1 MEGGRHF
8 RSRALISF
16 LRGRVAHVGLS
27 SAVIDLNGAGMS
39 FYATPQTLSHLTVG
53 GEAKVFT
60 SLIVREDS
68 LTLFGFSSDEEREV
82 FDVLLSV
89 SGVGPRLAL
98 AVLAVHE
105 PEAIR
110 VAAHTGD
117 GKAFTKVP
125 GIGPKVAGRIVL
137 ELAGKLVPHGTA
149 ASAAPAMVA
158 EAAWKPQVVAAMTS
172 LGWSEKD
179 ATGSIEKA
187 MADAPETAAAGN
199 VAEILRTT
207 LRWLGQDGARA
218 GNRVGSRG

>member
-1 MEGGRHF
+1 M
-8 RSRALISF
+8 ISF
-16 LRGRVAHVGLS
+16 LRGTVAHVGLS
-27 SAVIDLNGAGMS
+27 TAVIDLNGAGMS
-39 FYATPQTLSHLTVG
+39 VNATPQTLSRLRA
-53 GEAKVFT
+53 GEEGQLFT

-68 LTLFGFSSDEEREV
+68 LTLFGFASDDEREV

-117 GKAFTKVP
+117 SKTFTKVP

-149 ASAAPAMVA
+149 GTAAASTAA

-179 ATGSIEKA
+179 ASASIDKA
-187 MADAPETAAAGN
+187 LADEAEVSFRGN
-199 VAEILRTT
+199 VPEILRTT

>member
-1 MEGGRHF
+1 M
-8 RSRALISF
+8 ISF
-16 LRGRVAHVGLS
+16 LRGTVAHVGLS

-39 FYATPQTLSHLTVG
+39 VNATPQTLSRLRVG
-53 GEAKVFT
+53 EEGKLFT

-68 LTLFGFSSDEEREV
+68 LTLFGFGSDDEREV
-82 FDVLLSV
+82 FDILLSV

-110 VAAHTGD
+110 VAAHSGD

-149 ASAAPAMVA
+149 AGTTAPAA
-158 EAAWKPQVVAAMTS
+158 SSEAVWKPQVVAAMTS

-179 ATGSIEKA
+179 ATSSIDKSL
-187 MADAPETAAAGN
+187 ADSPELAENGN
-199 VAEILRTT
+199 VAEILRAT

-218 GNRVGSRG
+218 GNRVGARG

>member
-1 MEGGRHF
+1 M
-8 RSRALISF
+8 ISF
-16 LRGRVAHVGLS
+16 LRGTVAHVGLS

-39 FYATPQTLSHLTVG
+39 VNATPQTLSGLRL
-53 GEAKVFT
+53 GEEGKLYT

-68 LTLFGFSSDEEREV
+68 LTLFGFSSDDEREV
-82 FDVLLSV
+82 FDVLHSV

-98 AVLAVHE
+98 AVLAVHD

-137 ELAGKLVPHGTA
+137 ELAGKLVPHGTGSA
-149 ASAAPAMVA
+149 AAPA
-158 EAAWKPQVVAAMTS
+158 AAAPAPWKPQVVAAMTS

-179 ATGSIEKA
+179 ATASIDKA
-187 MADAPETAAAGN
+187 LSDSPELEAGGQ
-199 VAEILRTT
+199 VAEILRAT

>member
-1 MEGGRHF
+1 
-8 RSRALISF
+8 LISF
-16 LRGRVAHVGLS
+16 LRGTVAHVGLS
-27 SAVIDLNGAGMS
+27 SAVIDLTGAGMS
-39 FYATPQTLSHLTVG
+39 VHATPQTPSGLRLG
-53 GEAKVFT
+53 AEGKLYT

-68 LTLFGFSSDEEREV
+68 LTLFGFSSDDEREV
-82 FDVLLSV
+82 FDILLSV

-98 AVLAVHE
+98 AVLAVHD

-137 ELAGKLVPHGTA
+137 ELAGKLVPHGTGSA
-149 ASAAPAMVA
+149 AAPA
-158 EAAWKPQVVAAMTS
+158 AAAPAPWKPQVVAAMTS

-179 ATGSIEKA
+179 ATASIDKA
-187 MADAPETAAAGN
+187 LSDSPELEAGGQ
-199 VAEILRTT
+199 VAEILRAT

>member
-1 MEGGRHF
+1 M
-8 RSRALISF
+8 ISF
-16 LRGRVAHVGLS
+16 LRGTVAHVGLS
-27 SAVIDLNGAGMS
+27 TAVIDLNGAGMS
-39 FYATPQTLSHLTVG
+39 VYATPQTLSHLRVG
-53 GEAKVFT
+53 EEGKVFT

-68 LTLFGFSSDEEREV
+68 LTLFGFADDDEREV
-82 FDVLLSV
+82 FEVLLSV

-117 GKAFTKVP
+117 SKTFTKVP

-137 ELAGKLVPHGTA
+137 ELAGKLVPQGTA
-149 ASAAPAMVA
+149 PAPGAGTPA

-179 ATGSIEKA
+179 ASTSIDKA
-187 MADAPETAAAGN
+187 LADEPEVSFRGN
-199 VAEILRTT
+199 VPEILRTT

-218 GNRVGSRG
+218 GNRVGTRG

>member
-1 MEGGRHF
+1 M
-8 RSRALISF
+8 ISF
-16 LRGRVAHVGLS
+16 LRGTVAHIGLS

-39 FYATPQTLSHLTVG
+39 VNATPQTLGSLRVG
-53 GEAKVFT
+53 QEGKLFT

-68 LTLFGFSSDEEREV
+68 LTLFGFTSDDEREV

-110 VAAHTGD
+110 VAAHSGD

-137 ELAGKLVPHGTA
+137 ELAGKLVPHGTTGGTL
-149 ASAAPAMVA
+149 PAVSA
-158 EAAWKPQVVAAMTS
+158 EATWKPQVVAAMTS

-179 ATGSIEKA
+179 ATSSIDKSL
-187 MADAPETAAAGN
+187 ADSPELAENGN
-199 VAEILRTT
+199 VAEILRAT

-218 GNRVGSRG
+218 GNRVGARG

>member
-1 MEGGRHF
+1 M
-8 RSRALISF
+8 ISF
-16 LRGRVAHVGLS
+16 LRGTVAHIGLS

-39 FYATPQTLSHLTVG
+39 VNATPQTLGSLRVG
-53 GEAKVFT
+53 QEGKLFT

-68 LTLFGFSSDEEREV
+68 LTLFGFTSDDEREV

-110 VAAHTGD
+110 VAAHSGD

-149 ASAAPAMVA
+149 GGAAPAVSA
-158 EAAWKPQVVAAMTS
+158 EATWKPQVVAAMTS

-179 ATGSIEKA
+179 ATSSIEKSL
-187 MADAPETAAAGN
+187 ADSPELAENGN
-199 VAEILRTT
+199 VAEILRAT

-218 GNRVGSRG
+218 GNRVGARG

>member
-1 MEGGRHF
+1 
-8 RSRALISF
+8 LISF
-16 LRGRVAHVGLS
+16 LRGTVAHVGLS

-39 FYATPQTLSHLTVG
+39 VNATPQTLSSLRVG
-53 GEAKVFT
+53 DEGKLFT

-68 LTLFGFSSDEEREV
+68 LTLFGFASDDEREV

-110 VAAHTGD
+110 VAAHSGD

-149 ASAAPAMVA
+149 GAPVPSVSAESV
-158 EAAWKPQVVAAMTS
+158 WKPQVIAAMTS

-179 ATGSIEKA
+179 AAASIDKSL
-187 MADAPETAAAGN
+187 ADSPDLAAKGN
-199 VAEILRTT
+199 VAEILRAT

-218 GNRVGSRG
+218 GNRVGARG

>member
-1 MEGGRHF
+1 M
-8 RSRALISF
+8 ISF
-16 LRGRVAHVGLS
+16 LRGTVAHVGLS
-27 SAVIDLNGAGMS
+27 TAVIDLNGAGMS
-39 FYATPQTLSHLTVG
+39 VYATPQTLSHLKTG
-53 GEAKVFT
+53 SEAKLFT
-60 SLIVREDS
+60 SMIVREDS
-68 LTLFGFSSDEEREV
+68 LTLFGFADDDEREV

-117 GKAFTKVP
+117 SKTFTKVP

-137 ELAGKLVPHGTA
+137 ELAGKLVPHGTSTGTA
-149 ASAAPAMVA
+149 PAAAPNA
-158 EAAWKPQVVAAMTS
+158 EWKPQVVAAMTS

-179 ATGSIEKA
+179 ANGSIDKA
-187 MADAPETAAAGN
+187 MADSPELVDAGN
-199 VAEILRTT
+199 VAQILRAT

>member
-1 MEGGRHF
+1 M
-8 RSRALISF
+8 ISF
-16 LRGRVAHVGLS
+16 LRGTVAHVGLS
-27 SAVIDLNGAGMS
+27 TAVIDLNGAGMS
-39 FYATPQTLSHLTVG
+39 VFATPQTLGHLKLG
-53 GEAKVFT
+53 EEAKLFT

-68 LTLFGFSSDEEREV
+68 LTLFGFADDDEREV

-117 GKAFTKVP
+117 SKTFTKVP

-137 ELAGKLVPHGTA
+137 ELAGKLVPHGTGSTA
-149 ASAAPAMVA
+149 AAAPAQSSETV
-158 EAAWKPQVVAAMTS
+158 WKPQVVAAMTS

-179 ATGSIEKA
+179 ATGSIDKA
-187 MADAPETAAAGN
+187 LADSPGLAEEGN
-199 VAEILRTT
+199 VAQILRAT

>member
-1 MEGGRHF
+1 M
-8 RSRALISF
+8 ISF
-16 LRGRVAHVGLS
+16 LRGTVAHVGLS

-39 FYATPQTLSHLTVG
+39 VNATPQTLSRLRA
-53 GEAKVFT
+53 GEEGKLFT

-68 LTLFGFSSDEEREV
+68 LTLFGFGSDDEREV
-82 FDVLLSV
+82 FDILLSV

-110 VAAHTGD
+110 VAAHSGD

-149 ASAAPAMVA
+149 PGTTAPAA
-158 EAAWKPQVVAAMTS
+158 NSEAVWKPQVVAAMTS

-179 ATGSIEKA
+179 ATSSIDKSL
-187 MADAPETAAAGN
+187 ADSPELADKGN
-199 VAEILRTT
+199 VAEILRAT

-218 GNRVGSRG
+218 GNRVGARG

>member
-1 MEGGRHF
+1 
-8 RSRALISF
+8 LISF
-16 LRGRVAHVGLS
+16 LRGTVAHVGLS
-27 SAVIDLNGAGMS
+27 TAVIDLNGAGMS
-39 FYATPQTLSHLTVG
+39 VNATPQTLSRLRVG
-53 GEAKVFT
+53 EQGQLFT

-68 LTLFGFSSDEEREV
+68 LTLFGFASDDEREV

-98 AVLAVHE
+98 AVLAVHD

-117 GKAFTKVP
+117 SKTFTKVP

-137 ELAGKLVPHGTA
+137 ELAGKLVPQGTA
-149 ASAAPAMVA
+149 AAPGAATPA

-179 ATGSIEKA
+179 ASTSIDKA
-187 MADAPETAAAGN
+187 LAEDPEVSFRGN
-199 VAEILRTT
+199 VPEILRTT

>member
-1 MEGGRHF
+1 M
-8 RSRALISF
+8 ISF
-16 LRGRVAHVGLS
+16 LRGTVAHVGLS
-27 SAVIDLNGAGMS
+27 TAVIDLNGAGMS
-39 FYATPQTLSHLTVG
+39 VYATPQTLSRLRA
-53 GEAKVFT
+53 GEEGKLYT

-68 LTLFGFSSDEEREV
+68 LTLFGFATDDEREV
-82 FDVLLSV
+82 FDILLSV

-110 VAAHTGD
+110 VAAHNGD
-117 GKAFTKVP
+117 SKTFTKVP

-149 ASAAPAMVA
+149 PSAAPAPSG
-158 EAAWKPQVVAAMTS
+158 EAVWKPQVVAAMTS

-179 ATGSIEKA
+179 ATGSIDKA
-187 MADAPETAAAGN
+187 LADAPDLAEQGN

>member
-1 MEGGRHF
+1 M
-8 RSRALISF
+8 ISF
-16 LRGRVAHVGLS
+16 LRGTVAHVGLS
-27 SAVIDLNGAGMS
+27 TAVIDLNGAGMS
-39 FYATPQTLSHLTVG
+39 VNATPQTLSGLRT
-53 GEAKVFT
+53 GEEGQLFT

-68 LTLFGFSSDEEREV
+68 LTLFGFASDDEREV

-98 AVLAVHE
+98 AVLAVHD

-117 GKAFTKVP
+117 SKTFTKVP

-137 ELAGKLVPHGTA
+137 ELAGKLVPQGTAGTA
-149 ASAAPAMVA
+149 AAPTAA
-158 EAAWKPQVVAAMTS
+158 EASWKPQVVAAMTS

-179 ATGSIEKA
+179 ASASIDKA
-187 MADAPETAAAGN
+187 LADEPEVSFRGN
-199 VAEILRTT
+199 VPEILRTT

>member
-1 MEGGRHF
+1 
-8 RSRALISF
+8 LISF
-16 LRGRVAHVGLS
+16 LRGTVAHVGLS

-39 FYATPQTLSHLTVG
+39 VNATPQTLSSLRVG
-53 GEAKVFT
+53 EEGKLFT

-68 LTLFGFSSDEEREV
+68 LTLFGFSSDDEREV
-82 FDVLLSV
+82 FDILLSV

-110 VAAHTGD
+110 VAAHSGD
-117 GKAFTKVP
+117 GKSFTKVP

-149 ASAAPAMVA
+149 GATAPAVSA
-158 EAAWKPQVVAAMTS
+158 ESVWKPQVVAAMTS

-179 ATGSIEKA
+179 ATASIDKSL
-187 MADAPETAAAGN
+187 ADSPGLAEQGN
-199 VAEILRTT
+199 VAEILRAT

-218 GNRVGSRG
+218 GNRVGARG

>member
-1 MEGGRHF
+1 M
-8 RSRALISF
+8 ISF
-16 LRGRVAHVGLS
+16 LRGTVAHVGLS
-27 SAVIDLNGAGMS
+27 TAVIDLNGAGMS
-39 FYATPQTLSHLTVG
+39 VFATPQTLGRLRVG
-53 GEAKVFT
+53 EEGQLFT

-68 LTLFGFSSDEEREV
+68 LTLFGFATDDEREV

-98 AVLAVHE
+98 AVLAVHD
-105 PEAIR
+105 PEAVR

-117 GKAFTKVP
+117 SKTFTKVP

-137 ELAGKLVPHGTA
+137 ELAGKLVPQGTA
-149 ASAAPAMVA
+149 PAAGAATAA

-179 ATGSIEKA
+179 ASASIDKA
-187 MADAPETAAAGN
+187 LADEPEVSFRGN
-199 VAEILRTT
+199 VPEILRTT

-218 GNRVGSRG
+218 GNRVGTRG

>member
-1 MEGGRHF
+1 M
-8 RSRALISF
+8 ISF
-16 LRGRVAHVGLS
+16 LRGTVAHVGLS
-27 SAVIDLNGAGMS
+27 TAVIDLNGAGMS
-39 FYATPQTLSHLTVG
+39 VYATPQTLSRLHVG
-53 GEAKVFT
+53 EEGKVFT

-68 LTLFGFSSDEEREV
+68 MTLFGFADDDEREV
-82 FDVLLSV
+82 FEVLLSV

-117 GKAFTKVP
+117 NKTFTKVP

-149 ASAAPAMVA
+149 PAAATTAA
-158 EAAWKPQVVAAMTS
+158 EASWKPQVVAAMTS

-179 ATGSIEKA
+179 ASASIDKA
-187 MADAPETAAAGN
+187 LADEPEVSFRGN
-199 VAEILRTT
+199 VPEILRTT

>member
-1 MEGGRHF
+1 M
-8 RSRALISF
+8 ISF
-16 LRGRVAHVGLS
+16 LRGTVAHVGLS
-27 SAVIDLNGAGMS
+27 TAVIDLNGAGMS
-39 FYATPQTLSHLTVG
+39 VFATPQTLSHLKVG
-53 GEAKVFT
+53 TEAKLFT
-60 SLIVREDS
+60 SMIVREDS
-68 LTLFGFSSDEEREV
+68 LTLFGFADDDEREV

-137 ELAGKLVPHGTA
+137 ELAGKLVPHGTGQGT
-149 ASAAPAMVA
+149 APAVVTNV
-158 EAAWKPQVVAAMTS
+158 EWKPQVIAAMTS

-179 ATGSIEKA
+179 ASGSIDKA
-187 MADAPETAAAGN
+187 MADSPELVDAGN
-199 VAEILRTT
+199 VAQILRAT

>member
-1 MEGGRHF
+1 
-8 RSRALISF
+8 LISF
-16 LRGRVAHVGLS
+16 LRGTVAHVGLS
-27 SAVIDLNGAGMS
+27 TAVIDLNGAGMS
-39 FYATPQTLSHLTVG
+39 VNATPQTLSKLRT
-53 GEAKVFT
+53 GEEGKLFT

-68 LTLFGFSSDEEREV
+68 LTLFGFASDDEREV

-117 GKAFTKVP
+117 SKTFTKVP

-137 ELAGKLVPHGTA
+137 ELAGKLVPHGTPAAAAPA
-149 ASAAPAMVA
+149 ASAESV
-158 EAAWKPQVVAAMTS
+158 WKPQVVAAMTS

-179 ATGSIEKA
+179 ATGSIDKA
-187 MADAPETAAAGN
+187 LADSPDLAEQGN

>member
-1 MEGGRHF
+1 
-8 RSRALISF
+8 LISF
-16 LRGRVAHVGLS
+16 LRGTVAHVGLS

-39 FYATPQTLSHLTVG
+39 VYATPQTLSKLHVG
-53 GEAKVFT
+53 EEGKVFT

-68 LTLFGFSSDEEREV
+68 LTLFGFASDDEREV
-82 FDVLLSV
+82 FDILLSV

-98 AVLAVHE
+98 AVLAVHD

-110 VAAHTGD
+110 VAAHSGD

-137 ELAGKLVPHGTA
+137 ELAGKLVPHGTTDA
-149 ASAAPAMVA
+149 AAPVRSV
-158 EAAWKPQVVAAMTS
+158 EAVWKPQVVAAMTS

-179 ATGSIEKA
+179 ATSSIDKSL
-187 MADAPETAAAGN
+187 ADSPELAERGN
-199 VAEILRTT
+199 VAEILRAT

-218 GNRVGSRG
+218 GNRVGTRG

>member
-1 MEGGRHF
+1 
-8 RSRALISF
+8 LISF
-16 LRGRVAHVGLS
+16 LRGTVAHVGLS
-27 SAVIDLNGAGMS
+27 TAVIDLNGAGMS
-39 FYATPQTLSHLTVG
+39 VNATPQTLSRLHVG
-53 GEAKVFT
+53 EQGQLFT

-68 LTLFGFSSDEEREV
+68 LTLFGFASDDEREV

-98 AVLAVHE
+98 AVLAVHD
-105 PEAIR
+105 PEAVR

-117 GKAFTKVP
+117 SKTFTKVP

-137 ELAGKLVPHGTA
+137 ELAGKLVPQGTA
-149 ASAAPAMVA
+149 AAPGAATPA

-179 ATGSIEKA
+179 ASSSIDKA
-187 MADAPETAAAGN
+187 LAEDPEVSFRGN
-199 VAEILRTT
+199 VPEILRTT

>member
-1 MEGGRHF
+1 
-8 RSRALISF
+8 LISF
-16 LRGRVAHVGLS
+16 LRGTVAHVGLS

-39 FYATPQTLSHLTVG
+39 VYATPQTLSKLHVG
-53 GEAKVFT
+53 EEGKVFT

-68 LTLFGFSSDEEREV
+68 LTLFGFASDDEREV
-82 FDVLLSV
+82 FDILLSV

-98 AVLAVHE
+98 AVLAVHD

-110 VAAHTGD
+110 VAAHSGD

-149 ASAAPAMVA
+149 DAAAPVRSV
-158 EAAWKPQVVAAMTS
+158 EAVWKPQVVAAMTS

-179 ATGSIEKA
+179 ATSSIDKS
-187 MADAPETAAAGN
+187 MADSPELAERGN
-199 VAEILRTT
+199 VAEILRAT

-218 GNRVGSRG
+218 GNRVGTRG

>member
-1 MEGGRHF
+1 M
-8 RSRALISF
+8 ISF
-16 LRGRVAHVGLS
+16 LRGTVAHVGLS

-39 FYATPQTLSHLTVG
+39 VNATPQTLSGLRP
-53 GEAKVFT
+53 GEEGKLFT

-68 LTLFGFSSDEEREV
+68 LTLFGFSTDDEREV

-98 AVLAVHE
+98 AVLAVHD

-137 ELAGKLVPHGTA
+137 ELAGKLVPHGTGTP
-149 ASAAPAMVA
+149 AAPA
-158 EAAWKPQVVAAMTS
+158 AAAAAPWKPQVVAAMTS

-179 ATGSIEKA
+179 ATSSIEKA
-187 MADAPETAAAGN
+187 LADSPELEADGK
-199 VAEILRTT
+199 VADILRGT

>member
-1 MEGGRHF
+1 M
-8 RSRALISF
+8 ISF
-16 LRGRVAHVGLS
+16 LRGTVAHVGLS
-27 SAVIDLNGAGMS
+27 TAVIDLNGAGMS
-39 FYATPQTLSHLTVG
+39 VYATPLTLSRLHVG
-53 GEAKVFT
+53 EEGKVFT

-68 LTLFGFSSDEEREV
+68 MTLFGFADDDEREV
-82 FDVLLSV
+82 FEVLLSV

-117 GKAFTKVP
+117 NKTFTKVP

-149 ASAAPAMVA
+149 PAAATTAA
-158 EAAWKPQVVAAMTS
+158 EASWKPQVVAAMTS

-179 ATGSIEKA
+179 ASASIDKA
-187 MADAPETAAAGN
+187 LADEPEVSFRGN
-199 VAEILRTT
+199 VPEILRTT

>member
-1 MEGGRHF
+1 M
-8 RSRALISF
+8 ISF
-16 LRGRVAHVGLS
+16 LRGTVAHVGLS

-39 FYATPQTLSHLTVG
+39 VNATPQTLSGLRG
-53 GEAKVFT
+53 GDEGKLFT

-68 LTLFGFSSDEEREV
+68 LTLFGFASDDEREV
-82 FDVLLSV
+82 FDILLSV

-110 VAAHTGD
+110 VAAHSGD

-149 ASAAPAMVA
+149 GTPVAAVSAESV
-158 EAAWKPQVVAAMTS
+158 WKPQVVAAMIS

-179 ATGSIEKA
+179 ATASIDKSL
-187 MADAPETAAAGN
+187 ADSPELAANGN
-199 VAEILRTT
+199 VAEILRAT

-218 GNRVGSRG
+218 GNRVGARG

>member
-1 MEGGRHF
+1 
-8 RSRALISF
+8 
-16 LRGRVAHVGLS
+16 
-27 SAVIDLNGAGMS
+27 VIDLNGAGMS
-39 FYATPQTLSHLTVG
+39 VNATPQTLSRLRT
-53 GEAKVFT
+53 GEEGQLFT

-68 LTLFGFSSDEEREV
+68 LTLFGFASDDEREV
-82 FDVLLSV
+82 FDILLSV

-98 AVLAVHE
+98 AVLAVHD

-117 GKAFTKVP
+117 NKTFTKVP

-149 ASAAPAMVA
+149 GSAGAPTAA
-158 EAAWKPQVVAAMTS
+158 EATWKPQVVAALTS

-179 ATGSIEKA
+179 ASSSIDKA
-187 MADAPETAAAGN
+187 LADDPEVTFRGN
-199 VAEILRTT
+199 VPEILRTT

>member
-1 MEGGRHF
+1 M
-8 RSRALISF
+8 ISF
-16 LRGRVAHVGLS
+16 LRGTVAHVGLS
-27 SAVIDLNGAGMS
+27 TAVIDLNGAGMS
-39 FYATPQTLSHLTVG
+39 VNATPQTLSRLRA
-53 GEAKVFT
+53 GEEGKLFT

-68 LTLFGFSSDEEREV
+68 LTLFGFASDDEREV

-117 GKAFTKVP
+117 SKTFTKVP

-137 ELAGKLVPHGTA
+137 ELAGKLVPHGTVGA
-149 ASAAPAMVA
+149 ASVATPA

-179 ATGSIEKA
+179 ATSSIEKA
-187 MADAPETAAAGN
+187 LADDPEVSFRGN

>member
-1 MEGGRHF
+1 
-8 RSRALISF
+8 LISF
-16 LRGRVAHVGLS
+16 LRGTVAHVGLS

-39 FYATPQTLSHLTVG
+39 VNATPQTLSRLRT
-53 GEAKVFT
+53 GEEGKLFT

-68 LTLFGFSSDEEREV
+68 LTLFGFGSDDEREV
-82 FDVLLSV
+82 FDILLSV

-110 VAAHTGD
+110 VAAHSGD

-149 ASAAPAMVA
+149 AGTPAPAASSETV
-158 EAAWKPQVVAAMTS
+158 WKPQVVAAMTS

-179 ATGSIEKA
+179 ATSSIDKSLADSPELAEK
-187 MADAPETAAAGN
+187 GN
-199 VAEILRTT
+199 VAEILRAT

-218 GNRVGSRG
+218 GNRVGARG

>member
-1 MEGGRHF
+1 M
-8 RSRALISF
+8 ISF
-16 LRGRVAHVGLS
+16 LRGTVAHVGLS
-27 SAVIDLNGAGMS
+27 TAVIDLNGAGMS
-39 FYATPQTLSHLTVG
+39 VNATPQTLSRLHVG
-53 GEAKVFT
+53 EQGQLFT

-68 LTLFGFSSDEEREV
+68 LTLFGFASDDEREV
-82 FDVLLSV
+82 FDILLSV

-98 AVLAVHE
+98 AVLAVHD

-117 GKAFTKVP
+117 SKTFTKVP

-137 ELAGKLVPHGTA
+137 ELAGKLVPHGTPAPGGA
-149 ASAAPAMVA
+149 ATPA

-179 ATGSIEKA
+179 ASTSIDKA
-187 MADAPETAAAGN
+187 LADDPEVSFRGN
-199 VAEILRTT
+199 VPEILRTT

-218 GNRVGSRG
+218 GNRVGTRG